1 MRGLRKVCDETGVL
15 LIMDEVIT
23 GFRLGEA
30 GAAGHFGIKGD
41 LTAMGKIIGGG
52 LPVGAVAGRADL
64 LAKITP
70 DAHGKAVVVTGTF
83 AANPM
88 TMAAGKSQLEVLFN
102 DPSLYKRLNSLGD
115 KMRAGISAAAEDAG
129 VNAFVT
135 GLGSMWGVHFTP
147 REPHNIR
154 EVRGD
159 YEALGRLLSAYLLL
173 EGVLVSS
180 PMHLGF
186 VSTAHT
192 EEDVDFALVAHAKA
206 FQRMQREGAF
216 ATLAVG
222 PRDMARA

>member
-1 MRGLRKVCDETGVL
+1 
-15 LIMDEVIT
+15 
-23 GFRLGEA
+23 
-30 GAAGHFGIKGD
+30 
-41 LTAMGKIIGGG
+41 
-52 LPVGAVAGRADL
+52 
-64 LAKITP
+64 
-70 DAHGKAVVVTGTF
+70 
-83 AANPM
+83 
-88 TMAAGKSQLEVLFN
+88 
-102 DPSLYKRLNSLGD
+102 
-115 KMRAGISAAAEDAG
+115 
-129 VNAFVT
+129 
-135 GLGSMWGVHFTP
+135 MWGVHFTP

-216 ATLAVG
+216 ATVAVG
-222 PRDMARA
+222 SRDMSRA